1 MKINLPYLSTLKG
14 RDGSVML
21 YVRRNG
27 LRVRLRERKGTIAF
41 QQEYARAVERVSR
54 LSEGKTGP
62 ERGTL
67 SWLGALYF
75 ASREFAALG
84 DNTKYQR
91 RKALEGCFREL
102 YTDGTTLMGECPV
115 DKLTAQGIKRFRDL
129 KQDAPAMANYRRASL
144 SVLFSWAIEQ
154 TPPLAK
160 SNPVRDVR
168 QVKYATDGFHTW
180 TPTEVAQFEAHYAIG
195 TKERLAL
202 ALMLYTGC
210 RRSDVVRLGPG
221 SVTDGWLRF
230 VPWKTRAKRAAHTEK
245 PWLPVLADIVE
256 LCPCGAPTV
265 LLNDCAEAFREQPW
279 LPVSAYIVEMSPC
292 GATTFLLNE
301 RGKAFR
307 ADIFRKWFRPVCDRA
322 VLPQCTAHGLRKA
335 GATLA
340 AESGASIHQ
349 LMAIFDWRTPG
360 QAKVYTDAADGRR
373 LTGQSMGMLKR
384 E

>member
-256 LCPCGAPTV
+256 
-265 LLNDCAEAFREQPW
+265 
-279 LPVSAYIVEMSPC
+279 MSPC

-307 ADIFRKWFRPVCDRA
+307 ADIFGKWFRRVCDRA
-322 VLPQCTAHGLRKA
+322 GLPQCTAHGLRKA

-360 QAKVYTDAADGRR
+360 QAKVYTDAADRRR